1 MIVNGT
7 YFKPECWAGRAVLA
21 LCVVDVG
28 VKCLHADT
36 VSCSLLPGRVDCMRG
51 GLYPSYGTQCVSLMP
66 GAVAPD
72 GDLLIP
78 GSVPDV
84 CRRAHDLHTG
94 TRSFVRSPSPRFF
107 PLPCLSAVVCEC
119 VGATECCLTTWKNY
133 PV

>member
-94 TRSFVRSPSPRFF
+94 TRSFVRSF
-107 PLPCLSAVVCEC
+107 PLPPLLPASLFVCRCLRVCR
-119 VGATECCLTTWKNY
+119 
-133 PV
+133 